1 MRWGVLEEFGVKMI
15 GANTAAI
22 RKAED
27 RKEFK
32 KSMLRIDSMFQG
44 ER

>member
-1 MRWGVLEEFGVKMI
+1 MI

-32 KSMLRIDSMFQG
+32 ESMLRIGLDVPRG
-44 ER
+44 EIVHNMEGAGSSR